1 MNITPPIIHLNGTS
15 ALNLLSDYAAADD
28 AFFKFVDAWG
38 QIQFNARDYY
48 PKGPEYFEAA
58 RDHREEISRRIAEI
72 REYLTA
78 HLIAISDQRK

>member
-1 MNITPPIIHLNGTS
+1 MNITPPIIHLNGTR
-15 ALNLLSDYAAADD
+15 AFDLLHDYAAADD
-28 AFFKFVDAWG
+28 AFFKFVEAWG
-38 QIQFNARDYY
+38 QIGFNARDYY
-48 PKGPEYFEAA
+48 PKGPEHFVAA

>member
-15 ALNLLSDYAAADD
+15 AAELLADYTAADD
-28 AFFKFVDAWG
+28 AFAEFAEAWG
-38 QIQFNARDYY
+38 RIAFNSRDYY
-48 PKGPEYFEAA
+48 LRGSQHFEAA
-58 RDHREEISRRIAEI
+58 RNHREEISRRIAEI